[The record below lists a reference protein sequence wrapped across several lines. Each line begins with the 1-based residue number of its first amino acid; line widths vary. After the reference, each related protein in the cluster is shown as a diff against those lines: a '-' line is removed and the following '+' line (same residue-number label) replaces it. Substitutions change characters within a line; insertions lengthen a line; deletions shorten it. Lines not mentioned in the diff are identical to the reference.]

1 MKLNAIASQIMDI
14 KLTKS
19 YNKLSKSFECTSFNT
34 SNLWIRKAFE
44 FFLHDHCL
52 LLNQTELWTSTMD
65 PQTFLL
71 QATVRRCF
79 IKILSESFANF
90 PEKTT
95 ELELLVIIFQD
106 RVFCRT
112 SPGVYFYLEI
122 FQDSRTDNLF
132 RTSIFFQNYFSDDIM
147 SICNSR
153 KN

>member
-19 YNKLSKSFECTSFNT
+19 YYKLSKSFECTSFNT

-90 PEKTT
+90 PEKQLSWSFLSLFSRT
-95 ELELLVIIFQD
+95 
-106 RVFCRT
+106 VFCRT
-112 SPGVYFYLEI
+112 SPGVHFYLEI

-132 RTSIFFQNYFSDDIM
+132 RTSIFFPELLQRRHNVDL
-147 SICNSR
+147 
-153 KN
+153 